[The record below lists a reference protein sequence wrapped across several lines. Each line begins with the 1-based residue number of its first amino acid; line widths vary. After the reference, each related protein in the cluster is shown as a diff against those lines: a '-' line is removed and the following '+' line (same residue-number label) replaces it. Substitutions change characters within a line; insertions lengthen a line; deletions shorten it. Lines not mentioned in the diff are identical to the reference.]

1 MLLVRQVAHVAARF
15 WSTQRGDR
23 PGCRRHGR
31 KFVARIYWKGGY
43 VHLGLFATD
52 GEAARAR
59 KVADDLKAAG
69 GFDRC
74 RSRADVRRV
83 VRQHA
88 KGVVLVQG
96 GP

>member
-1 MLLVRQVAHVAARF
+1 MCIVRQIAHVAARF

-31 KFVARIYWKGGY
+31 KVAARIYWKGGY
-43 VHLGLFATD
+43 VHLGLFASET
-52 GEAARAR
+52 EAGRVRA
-59 KVADDLKAAG
+59 VADKLKAGG

-74 RSRADVRRV
+74 RHRADVRRV

-88 KGVVLVQG
+88 KLVVEVQG
-96 GP
+96 GL